1 MKKTI
6 RNFSNLIRF
15 EQQSVVSQ
23 KNFKP
28 KHFKISTDYKLLKQ
42 NVTNY
47 LNENKSSLYS
57 EIVGKN
63 SINPYPMIVSEKEL
77 NEYRRIQEAIYYCI
91 KFIVKNYN
99 SDSRIRETYNFPDNV
114 KAILKLCDD
123 QSYNVGSYR

>member
-6 RNFSNLIRF
+6 RNFNNLIRI
-15 EQQSVVSQ
+15 EQQSVV
-23 KNFKP
+23 KP
-28 KHFKISTDYKLLKQ
+28 KHFKVSTDYTLLKQ

-47 LNENKSSLYS
+47 LNKNKSSLYS

-63 SINPYPMIVSEKEL
+63 SINPYPMIVSEQEL

-114 KAILKLCDD
+114 KEILKLCDD